1 MLKEFRGKIPQD
13 PTTGDWTQQPVSN
26 SSEILYP
33 LQFVYINTFFP
44 KLRILIISFCIA
56 AVVEQKPPKQG
67 GVRLRE
73 SQFSAW
79 FFIHL
84 GNSTLYYG
92 FLAIEL

>member
-1 MLKEFRGKIPQD
+1 MQDSNVKRIQGEDALGPHHRGLDSAACI
-13 PTTGDWTQQPVSN
+13 SN

-33 LQFVYINTFFP
+33 LQIVNISTFFP

-73 SQFSAW
+73 VNFSLIFDSLW
-79 FFIHL
+79 
-84 GNSTLYYG
+84 
-92 FLAIEL
+92 E